1 MLARTLRRMSTQVKT
16 VASGATGAA
25 EGEGSAPKP
34 TGLVMQIVVRRDLMT
49 THDWPV
55 GPLMAQAAHAASAVQ
70 HLHAE
75 HPDMKRY
82 LAGDDG
88 RGWMSMRK
96 ALLEVADEDALQR
109 LHASLDKAGIPHH
122 LWVEEPEHFPTA
134 LALVPNKRGKA
145 VKRALDEA
153 GATLWK

>member
-1 MLARTLRRMSTQVKT
+1 MLRALRRMSTQAKT
-16 VASGATGAA
+16 EAA
-25 EGEGSAPKP
+25 AAVSEARKP

-49 THDWPV
+49 HNWPI

-88 RGWMSMRK
+88 RGWMDMRK
-96 ALLEVADEDALQR
+96 ALLEVPDEEALQR
-109 LHASLDKAGIPHH
+109 LHTALEKAGIPHH

-153 GATLWK
+153 GASLWK

>member
-1 MLARTLRRMSTQVKT
+1 MLARTLRRMSTQVK
-16 VASGATGAA
+16 AEMAGAA
-25 EGEGSAPKP
+25 GGERVAPKP
-34 TGLVMQIVVRRDLMT
+34 TGLVMQIIVRRDLMT
-49 THDWPV
+49 THGWPV

-70 HLHAE
+70 HLHAD

-88 RGWMSMRK
+88 QAWKIMRK
-96 ALLEVADEDALQR
+96 AVLEVADEDALER
-109 LHASLDKAGIPHH
+109 LHSSLDKAGIPHH

-134 LALVPNKRGKA
+134 LAIVPNKRGKA